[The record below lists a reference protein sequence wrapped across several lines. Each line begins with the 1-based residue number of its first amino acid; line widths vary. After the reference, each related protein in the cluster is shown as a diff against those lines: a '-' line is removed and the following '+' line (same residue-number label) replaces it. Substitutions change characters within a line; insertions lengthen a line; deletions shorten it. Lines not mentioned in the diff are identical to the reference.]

1 MAQADDLDKQVCYFN
16 KPHDNELY
24 NVFISNRIKAENF
37 SNCIYFKIERVQ
49 GKDKTFDAK
58 KTLKQYDTSNRF
70 SKFNAYPESSE
81 EFTGRG

>member
-1 MAQADDLDKQVCYFN
+1 MAQADDSDKQVCYFN

-24 NVFISNRIKAENF
+24 NVFISSRIKADNF
-37 SNCIYFKIERVQ
+37 SNGIYFKIERVQ
-49 GKDKTFDAK
+49 GKDKTFDAE

-70 SKFNAYPESSE
+70 SKFNAYPESSA